1 MSSINDEQKKQ
12 ISDKINKYKNEIE
25 QILAKIKN
33 SEKIGDKI
41 DLYQKILNIDNTKEL
56 YVLDYL
62 LCLKQSIEG
71 NQSDKNYFK
80 TELNRLQL
88 CISDKNYL
96 KHFSEYPRKNARQK
110 IVNFIDIIKNSSF
123 TNDKDKSILILNIV
137 KLLGDFENIN
147 FINKKKITWENEEL
161 YLNSLYKL
169 LIFSVSHLII
179 YNNHVK
185 LDSAIKD
192 NPEYIAINNNLKKAK
207 EKKDENGIRL
217 LTFCLINFLLLNS
230 FYFKYLTKLQN
241 FLISVDSE
249 FHQRFGNLELNS
261 VIDRDLF
268 EDYIYFLAT
277 YKFERSDYD
286 LFWKETFV
294 PLNPKEKEAISKSEL
309 FDIKCE
315 FLNDGKEF
323 KIYDDYESY
332 IVDPDKYN
340 LKCFIN
346 NASQN
351 SVYKCKWYLNK
362 YMKPNYYKT
371 ELFVYKTKNIW
382 RELLINIFQSRTY
395 TEARNSLFEES
406 QVDIFLVDQI
416 IKDIIDNVKFF
427 IYNTTFMGCTN
438 NDANTI
444 YEYGNIDLDIENE
457 SVALLIFYGFHIIIN
472 IHEIGGHLNIKLQ
485 YFISLNDAFHSP
497 DIKEDLRDL
506 YTNIGREKNKES
518 GETMEIELFGKVKNT
533 LRIQEALFILNKD
546 NYSLPLYEF
555 KAKFQNCKK
564 QKLEELLNEPLKAFL
579 SNLGIDSKKLKD
591 NDTTA
596 YKYPIN
602 RKTNKSDVYYNNK
615 SRHPPIFYFDMQ
627 KGIKEFFEEY
637 PQLRKEN

>member
-12 ISDKINKYKNEIE
+12 ISDKIYKYKNEIE

-62 LCLKQSIEG
+62 LCLKQSVEG

-80 TELNRLQL
+80 TELNKLQL

-110 IVNFIDIIKNSSF
+110 ILNFINIIKNSSF

-137 KLLGDFENIN
+137 ELLRDFENIN

-169 LIFSVSHLII
+169 LIFSVSYLII

-185 LDSAIKD
+185 LDSVIKD

-217 LTFCLINFLLLNS
+217 LTFCLINFLLLNP
-230 FYFKYLTKLQN
+230 FYFKYLTKMQK

-294 PLNPKEKEAISKSEL
+294 PLNPKEKEAIAKSEL

-315 FLNDGKEF
+315 FLNNGKEF
-323 KIYDDYESY
+323 KIYDDCESY

-416 IKDIIDNVKFF
+416 IKNIIDNVKFF
-427 IYNTTFMGCTN
+427 IYNTTFIGCTN

-485 YFISLNDAFHSP
+485 YFISLNDVFHSP

-506 YTNIGREKNKES
+506 YTNNGKEKNKES
-518 GETMEIELFGKVKNT
+518 GETMEIELFGEVKNILT
-533 LRIQEALFILNKD
+533 IKEALFILNKD
-546 NYSLPLYEF
+546 NYSSPLYEF
-555 KAKFQNCKK
+555 KTKFQNCKK
-564 QKLEELLNEPLKAFL
+564 QKLEELINEPLKAFL

-602 RKTNKSDVYYNNK
+602 RKTNKSDIYYNNK

-627 KGIKEFFEEY
+627 KGIKNFFEKY

>member
-1 MSSINDEQKKQ
+1 MQ
-12 ISDKINKYKNEIE
+12 
-25 QILAKIKN
+25 
-33 SEKIGDKI
+33 
-41 DLYQKILNIDNTKEL
+41 T
-56 YVLDYL
+56 
-62 LCLKQSIEG
+62 
-71 NQSDKNYFK
+71 
-80 TELNRLQL
+80 
-88 CISDKNYL
+88 
-96 KHFSEYPRKNARQK
+96 
-110 IVNFIDIIKNSSF
+110 
-123 TNDKDKSILILNIV
+123 
-137 KLLGDFENIN
+137 
-147 FINKKKITWENEEL
+147 
-161 YLNSLYKL
+161 
-169 LIFSVSHLII
+169 
-179 YNNHVK
+179 
-185 LDSAIKD
+185 
-192 NPEYIAINNNLKKAK
+192 
-207 EKKDENGIRL
+207 
-217 LTFCLINFLLLNS
+217 
-230 FYFKYLTKLQN
+230 

-294 PLNPKEKEAISKSEL
+294 PLNPKEKEAISKSKL

-351 SVYKCKWYLNK
+351 SVDKYKWYLNK

-416 IKDIIDNVKFF
+416 IKNIIDNVKFF
-427 IYNTTFMGCTN
+427 IYNTTFIGCTN

-485 YFISLNDAFHSP
+485 YFISLNDVFHSP

-506 YTNIGREKNKES
+506 YTNNGKEKNKES
-518 GETMEIELFGKVKNT
+518 GETMEIEIFGEVKNT
-533 LRIQEALFILNKD
+533 LTIQEALFILNKD

-555 KAKFQNCKK
+555 KTKFQNCKK

-602 RKTNKSDVYYNNK
+602 RKTNKSDIYYNNK

-627 KGIKEFFEEY
+627 KGIKNFFEKY

>member
-62 LCLKQSIEG
+62 LCLKQSVEG

-169 LIFSVSHLII
+169 LIFSVTYLII

-185 LDSAIKD
+185 LDSVIKD

-230 FYFKYLTKLQN
+230 FYFKYLTKLQK

-277 YKFERSDYD
+277 YKFEKSDYD

-294 PLNPKEKEAISKSEL
+294 PLNPKEKEAISKSKL

-416 IKDIIDNVKFF
+416 IKNIIDNVKFF
-427 IYNTTFMGCTN
+427 IYNTTFIGCTN

-579 SNLGIDSKKLKD
+579 SNLGIDSNKLKD
-591 NDTTA
+591 NDNTA